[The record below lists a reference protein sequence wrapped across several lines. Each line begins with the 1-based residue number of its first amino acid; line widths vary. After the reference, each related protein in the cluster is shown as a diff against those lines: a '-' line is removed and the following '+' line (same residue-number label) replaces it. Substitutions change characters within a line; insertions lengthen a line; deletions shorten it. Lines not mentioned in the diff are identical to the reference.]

1 MRTKI
6 SSLFVAGLIAVSS
19 ALAANLFEVTATD
32 GFTTQTFS
40 NSNVL
45 DLIKTTIQD
54 TTLIFPV
61 GITTADL
68 TFLGVPKAIS
78 YNLNPAGTS
87 STLTIPSIGF
97 TRTFTGANRAAVYS
111 AMQDFLKTDGSGVL
125 ARFLKEMAKQSPVAV
140 TDGNPNASTAVAAN
154 GIFMSE
160 GFTPADQLSFEGNAP
175 RPNFGGFG
183 IGFNSGRFA
192 AKVAGGTLSG
202 EFAELGLTWFNL
214 GLGDRVRLLAPF
226 SASYL
231 TIDNTAVYGVGQSLS
246 LPIRILIMDKTNPW
260 NWRLTPVAGISA
272 RASID
277 ALSGAVI
284 WHAGLVNSID
294 YRVNHRLIVC
304 LVDQLTTHQGLP
316 VKYGD
321 YSFDSEVDQLI
332 AKNGLRLVTP
342 LTKRLIGDLYFID
355 TRFLNAAAVKQF
367 ETVGASIS
375 LRATKKYKLSLA
387 ANYDFGNNYKA
398 YSVGLT
404 SAWNW

>member
-6 SSLFVAGLIAVSS
+6 CSLFVAGLMAASS
-19 ALAANLFEVTATD
+19 ALAANLFEVTGTD
-32 GFTTQTFS
+32 GIITKTVS
-40 NSNVL
+40 SSNVL
-45 DLIKTTIQD
+45 DLIQSTIEN
-54 TTLIFPV
+54 TSLFPA
-61 GITTADL
+61 GITNADL
-68 TFLGVPKAIS
+68 TFLGVPKAMS
-78 YNLNPAGTS
+78 YSLNPAGTS
-87 STLTIPSIGF
+87 ATLNIPSISF
-97 TRTFTGANRAAVYS
+97 TRTFTGANRDAVYV
-111 AMQDFLKTDGSGVL
+111 AMEDFLKTDGSSVL
-125 ARFLKEMAKQSPVAV
+125 SRFLKEMAKQSAVAV
-140 TDGNPNASTAVAAN
+140 TDGNPNASTAIAAK

-160 GFTPADQLSFEGNAP
+160 GFTPADQLTFEGDSP

-183 IGFNSGRFA
+183 IGFNSGRFDA
-192 AKVAGGTLSG
+192 DVAGKTFSG
-202 EFAELGLTWFNL
+202 EFAELGLTWLNL

-260 NWRLTPVAGISA
+260 NWRLTPVGGISA

-304 LVDQLTTHQGLP
+304 LVNQLTTHQGLP
-316 VKYGD
+316 VKYGS
-321 YSFDSEVDQLI
+321 YSFDSEIDQLI
-332 AKNGLRLVTP
+332 AKNGIRLVTP
-342 LTKRLIGDLYFID
+342 LTKRLIGDVYFID

-387 ANYDFGNNYKA
+387 SNYDFGNNYKA
-398 YSVGLT
+398 YSVGLS
-404 SAWNW
+404 SAWSW